1 MAGDYTVTEGNIA
14 GYHAKGNV
22 ISVPISITRAD
33 MWSAFD
39 KGQTATYEASF
50 TNVKEMVAVL
60 PLSGASEGRT
70 WLVVAGVTALLL
82 LLAGIVGLALIGRG
96 RP

>member
-1 MAGDYTVTEGNIA
+1 M
-14 GYHAKGNV
+14 
-22 ISVPISITRAD
+22 
-33 MWSAFD
+33 
-39 KGQTATYEASF
+39 
-50 TNVKEMVAVL
+50 KEMVAVL